1 MTVEEKQDLARL
13 LRRYQEDLLELNN
26 KNIELQAKYDKTTK
40 GDGYDWIRNG
50 NAILFEMKS
59 GLKSQYEHARLI
71 INKIDVEIGREIKW
85 AM

>member
-26 KNIELQAKYDKTTK
+26 KNIELQAKYDKTK

-50 NAILFEMKS
+50 NAILFETKS
-59 GLKSQYEHARLI
+59 GLKAQYEHARLI

>member
-26 KNIELQAKYDKTTK
+26 KNIELQVKYDKTK

-59 GLKSQYEHARLI
+59 GLKAQYEHARLI